1 MITSVGKVKSS
12 TGIRLAPDQVEEI
25 ERISDASRLA
35 KTAVMR
41 QLIDE
46 ALNARKERSGAP
58 GPFLLPPSADVARD
72 WHYTEMPISGVASA
86 GLDRHPALV
95 DSDETAR
102 IVNPAARK
110 AQKAG
115 WKVVRVV
122 GDSMEPTFFNG
133 DLVLVEP
140 SSDMSMVKPKE
151 VVYCLLNGEP
161 QIKEWRDAKGR
172 KTLMPHNLEDHSPIP
187 ITEEDDLVLLGIV
200 HDLVQRERANG
211 KR

>member
-1 MITSVGKVKSS
+1 MITLMGKVKSS
-12 TGIRLAPDQVEEI
+12 TGIRLDADQIDEI
-25 ERISDASRLA
+25 GRIADSNRLA

-46 ALNARKERSGAP
+46 ALNARRSRDSKAEV
-58 GPFLLPPSADVARD
+58 FQLPPSADVAQD
-72 WHYTEMPISGVASA
+72 WHFTEMPISGVASA
-86 GLDRHPALV
+86 GVGRFPALV

-122 GDSMEPTFFNG
+122 GDSMEPTFYGG

-140 SSDMSMVKPKE
+140 SSDMARLRPKE
-151 VVYCLLNGEP
+151 LVYCLLNGEP
-161 QIKEWRDAKGR
+161 QIKEWRESKGR
-172 KTLMPHNLEDHSPIP
+172 RVLMPHNLEDHSPIP
-187 ITEEDDLVLLGIV
+187 ITDEDELVLLGVV